1 MSSVFVLAQSN
12 IPESAFWL
20 AILVGAVAIVF
31 FSFVLMLVKR
41 YKRCPSNRVLVIFGK
56 MTGSPA
62 YDRPLNASFGI
73 GRGCDRE
80 K

>member
-1 MSSVFVLAQSN
+1 MTDDATCG
-12 IPESAFWL
+12 SAED
-20 AILVGAVAIVF
+20 AMVT
-31 FSFVLMLVKR
+31 
-41 YKRCPSNRVLVIFGK
+41 GK